1 MPEPRGERLGVP
13 GRADTRDPRGLI
25 QAFVLHR
32 RDYSDTSL
40 LVEMFATGLG
50 RFPAIAKGARRP
62 RNPASALLQPFQPL
76 WIGAL
81 GRGEV
86 RTLTRVEP
94 AGRPIQLTGRGLAC
108 GLYLSELLNRLLGR
122 HEAHDPLFAFYH
134 AALGGLALGELEPS
148 LRQFELRLLEE
159 LGYGPSL
166 GLDAETGLPIEPGL
180 VYLVEPG
187 QGPRRAQEGATT
199 MAVSGATLLA
209 LAQGRVLGLE
219 QQREARGLMRRLIG
233 PHLGPKPLRSRELF
247 RTLSGT

>member
-1 MPEPRGERLGVP
+1 MTD
-13 GRADTRDPRGLI
+13 ARDGSGLI

-40 LVEMFATGLG
+40 LLELFATGLG

-76 WIGAL
+76 WVGVV

-94 AGRPIQLTGRGLAC
+94 AGPSFQLLGRNLPC
-108 GLYLSELLNRLLGR
+108 GLYLNELLSRLLGR
-122 HEAHDPLFAFYH
+122 HDAHNPLFAFYH

-180 VYLVEPG
+180 VYVVEPG
-187 QGPRRAQEGATT
+187 RGPRRAFNDATSVV
-199 MAVSGATLLA
+199 VSGATLLA
-209 LAQGRVLGLE
+209 LVEGRALE
-219 QQREARGLMRRLIG
+219 AHQQREARGLMRRLID

-247 RTLSGT
+247 RAKMGA